1 MHFDRVVNGIIRY
14 LNAEVYIGLN
24 DWQEMMAR
32 VAVSRLLARKDH
44 LRDALIA
51 NPFVKTFGIIDD
63 AGMVDVD
70 GLMND
75 IRTQIAEKGKLEIT
89 IPMFGKFTF
98 RESDVDRLRQMIMEG

>member
-1 MHFDRVVNGIIRY
+1 MHFDRVINGIIRY

-44 LRDALIA
+44 LRDALVA

-75 IRTQIAEKGKLEIT
+75 IRMQIAEKGKLEIT

>member
-1 MHFDRVVNGIIRY
+1 
-14 LNAEVYIGLN
+14 
-24 DWQEMMAR
+24 
-32 VAVSRLLARKDH
+32 LLSNKDH

-63 AGMVDVD
+63 AGVVDVE

-98 RESDVDRLRQMIMEG
+98 RENDVDRLRQMIMEG